1 MGQCN
6 GQCGASCGGG
16 DAPAWATP
24 KDASWTALH
33 VTGMHCGGCARRI
46 ERALAN
52 VHGVL
57 GVKADYSQA
66 KVEVA
71 TASGVDAK
79 QLVATTIDGLGYRV
93 E

>member
-1 MGQCN
+1 M
-6 GQCGASCGGG
+6 CGGG
-16 DAPAWATP
+16 EAPAWATP
-24 KDASWTALH
+24 DNASWTALH

-46 ERALAN
+46 ERALASVN
-52 VHGVL
+52 GVL

-71 TASGVDAK
+71 TAAGVDARK
-79 QLVATTIDGLGYRV
+79 LVASTIDGLGYRV